1 MHVQLLAWTDEP
13 ERTVSA
19 AARLCYSSDSASEL
33 ARKMTPEK
41 QASFIEK
48 LVDMGHQ
55 SPLEHASF
63 TFAIE
68 GVSRALSHQLVRHR
82 IASYSQKSQRYVEE
96 SSFSYIT
103 PPSVAASPEARQIF
117 AGQMEHI
124 REAYRRL
131 CEIVPKE
138 DARYVLPNAC
148 ETKLVATMNARSLL
162 HFFQVRCCR
171 RAQWEIRHLA
181 EQMLQEVRRV
191 SPLLFKY
198 AGPRCETEGICPEG
212 ELSCGRLKNK
222 DD

>member
-171 RAQWEIRHLA
+171 RAQWETRQLA

>member
-1 MHVQLLAWTDEP
+1 MHVELLAWTDEP

-33 ARKMTPEK
+33 ARKMTPVK
-41 QASFIEK
+41 QVAFIGK

-63 TFAIE
+63 TFAVE

-96 SSFSYIT
+96 SGFDYIT
-103 PPSVAASPEARQIF
+103 PPLVAVSPEARRIF
-117 AGQMEHI
+117 TEQMEHV

-131 CEIVPKE
+131 CEIVPRE

-148 ETKLVATMNARSLL
+148 ETKLVVTMNARSLL

-171 RAQWEIRHLA
+171 RAQWEIRQLA

-191 SPLLFKY
+191 SPMLFKH

-222 DD
+222 DG

>member
-171 RAQWEIRHLA
+171 RAQWEIRQLA

>member
-171 RAQWEIRHLA
+171 RAQWEIRQLA
-181 EQMLQEVRRV
+181 ELMLQEVRRV